1 MGFWKTV
8 LAVVVGVLLY
18 NVIDNLVVEFF
29 TANPDIQ
36 NAISEMISGD
46 G

>member
-8 LAVVVGVLLY
+8 LAVFVGVFFY
-18 NVIDNLVVEFF
+18 NVMDNLVVEFF

-36 NAISEMISGD
+36 NAISEMFSGD